1 MKRYFIESRTRKY
14 IKGYG
19 FCHSWGIYPTN
30 NKYGGKI
37 LATATK
43 TGLDAAKTA
52 FKKVYHKTAEATGEL
67 VGNKIAVPDENSRNV
82 EEIVFWPEKR
92 QELLNKYYKMKH
104 HKISKLLNDSTA
116 SKF

>member
-1 MKRYFIESRTRKY
+1 MKRYSIEYRTRKY

-19 FCHSWGIYPTN
+19 FLSFVKN
-30 NKYGGKI
+30 LSNKYGGGI

-52 FKKVYHKTAEATGEL
+52 FKKVFHKAAEATGEL

-82 EEIVFWPEKR
+82 EEIVF
-92 QELLNKYYKMKH
+92 
-104 HKISKLLNDSTA
+104 
-116 SKF
+116 